1 MKSFAAACLLS
12 LACAETIVSS
22 GITANDSDAALDA
35 MFLSMP
41 GNVSGAVLGDG
52 LDETANA
59 AAVSLNDWFI
69 AEAKPLPKVCDAGR
83 ECRLQVT
90 KTTTETVEE
99 QWKNTLTDI
108 ETIFQ
113 KSFTRSQAILE
124 TAYDEAKQCEPGCIC
139 SQISVEYADII
150 RQQKV
155 ITEEVMVLTT
165 KETELHTSQAGYLV
179 SCPEYEYI
187 HLTGDE
193 VVAVYDI
200 GSFSTEEV
208 VSTNVEESNEVIN
221 SDVNQ
226 SYDEFTM
233 TGTEEVGVETTTEN
247 NIVGSGDSDW
257 EHVGS
262 ETTVTQEIIGDDGF
276 IPEAGY
282 Q

>member
-1 MKSFAAACLLS
+1 MGNQKNKLQMKSFAAACLVS

-35 MFLSMP
+35 MFLAMP

-83 ECRLQVT
+83 ECRLQV
-90 KTTTETVEE
+90 
-99 QWKNTLTDI
+99 I
-108 ETIFQ
+108 ET
-113 KSFTRSQAILE
+113 ILE
-124 TAYDEAKQCEPGCIC
+124 TAYDEAKQCEPGCVC
-139 SQISVEYADII
+139 SQITFEYADII

-155 ITEEVMVLTT
+155 ITEEVLVLTT
-165 KETELHTSQAGYLV
+165 KEQELHTSQDGYLV
-179 SCPEYEYI
+179 SCPEYEFI
-187 HLTGDE
+187 ELTGE
-193 VVAVYDI
+193 QTVAVYDI
-200 GSFSTEEV
+200 NSFTTEEV
-208 VSTNVEESNEVIN
+208 VSTNVEESNDVID

-226 SYDEFTM
+226 TYEEFTM

-262 ETTVTQEIIGDDGF
+262 ETTVTSEIIDGDMD
-276 IPEAGY
+276 IPVAGY